1 MPEVIAVLI
10 RATVAFFLL
19 LIMTRLMGKTQLSQ
33 LNFFDYAV
41 GITIGSTAST
51 LATNTETPVVAGVT
65 SILVWAGLAIAI
77 DRLTLK
83 SLYASKIIEGEPSVI
98 IKNGKLMEEAMDRA
112 NYDMEELMTQ
122 LRNRGIFDLSQVEEA
137 VLETNGQLSVL
148 LKSQYRP
155 VTPEDLKL
163 DTQYEGMPQIL
174 VVDGN
179 IARHRLAELNL
190 DEEWL
195 WEQLRNLGINDL
207 SEVMVAQLDTTGKL
221 YVDKK
226 SDWEGRN
233 R

>member
-41 GITIGSTAST
+41 GITIGSTAFT

-226 SDWEGRN
+226 SDWEGWN

>member
-1 MPEVIAVLI
+1 MPEIIAVVI
-10 RATVAFFLL
+10 RAAIAFFLL
-19 LIMTRLMGKTQLSQ
+19 LLMTRLMGKTQLSQ
-33 LNFFDYAV
+33 LNFFDYVV

-65 SILVWAGLAIAI
+65 SILVWSGLAMAI

-83 SLYASKIIEGEPSVI
+83 NLYASKIIEGEPSVI
-98 IKNGKLMEEAMDRA
+98 IKNGKLMEEAMAKA

-122 LRNRGIFDLSQVEEA
+122 LRNRGVFDLSQVEEA

-155 VTPEDLKL
+155 VTPEDLNL

-179 IARHRLAELNL
+179 IARHRLAELEL
-190 DEEWL
+190 DEVWL

-207 SEVMVAQLDTTGKL
+207 SEVMVAQLDTKGKL

-226 SDWEGRN
+226 SDWDGWK
-233 R
+233 